1 MSEFQARPPS
11 GPFQINRR
19 QVSVRTDGEQYP
31 TPQMSSSSVV
41 STELQERHKAHE
53 VSLNVDVENG
63 SEK

>member
-1 MSEFQARPPS
+1 M
-11 GPFQINRR
+11 
-19 QVSVRTDGEQYP
+19 RTDGEQYP